1 MRKILVV
8 TTIDRTIRAFLLP
21 HIKHLQ
27 ANNYKVELATNI
39 TDQNIKKEIKE
50 TLGDVTIYPIPFQRR
65 VFSILNL
72 KAYFLVKR
80 LIKNHYEL
88 IHVHTPIA
96 SFITRLAS
104 SKSQKVIYTAH
115 GFHFNEYG
123 SRLTNILFWLAEK
136 LAGYR
141 TSKLIVINKDDMLK
155 AQRIVPSHKIEYI
168 KGVGIDT
175 DQYNPAKFTED
186 DKQLFKSLLTIPQEF
201 KVITHIAE
209 FNNNKR
215 QIDVVRACE
224 SIKQEYDNFIIL
236 LIGTGSTLSYIKQEI
251 KNRDLEKH
259 IKCLGYRNDI
269 DQILS
274 ITDIGLLPSLREGL
288 PRSVMEMMAMQVPVI
303 ITDIRGN
310 RDLVKD
316 GYNGFLVPV
325 KSPEIIAKRCLEL
338 MNDEKL
344 SKKFIRRSYQ
354 KIHCEFS
361 LDKVLEKQDSVYLRI
376 LKAES

>member
-1 MRKILVV
+1 MRKILIV
-8 TTIDRTIRAFLLP
+8 TTVDRTIRAFLLP

-39 TDQNIKKEIKE
+39 TDLNIKKEIKE
-50 TLGDVTIYPIPFQRR
+50 ALGDVTIHYIPFQRR
-65 VFSILNL
+65 IFSILNL
-72 KAYFLVKR
+72 KAFFLVKR
-80 LIKNHYEL
+80 LIKNNYDL

-115 GFHFNEYG
+115 GFHFNEHG
-123 SRLTNILFWLAEK
+123 NRLTNIFYWIAEK
-136 LAGYR
+136 LAGYK
-141 TSKLIVINKDDMLK
+141 TSKLIVINEDDVLQ
-155 AQRIVPSHKIEYI
+155 AQRIVPSYKVEYI

-175 DQYNPAKFTED
+175 DQYNPIKFSGN
-186 DKQLFKSLLTIPQEF
+186 DKQLFKSMLTIPQDF

-224 SIKQEYDNFIIL
+224 FIKQDCEKFIVL
-236 LIGTGSTLSYIKQEI
+236 LIGTGSTLNYIKQEI

-269 DQILS
+269 DKLLS

-288 PRSVMEMMAMQVPVI
+288 PRSVMEMMAMRVPVI

-316 GYNGFLVPV
+316 GYNGFLVPI
-325 KSPEIIAKRCLEL
+325 KSPEIIAKRCLKL
-338 MNDEKL
+338 MEDEKL
-344 SKKFIRRSYQ
+344 SKIFARRSY
-354 KIHCEFS
+354 KKLYGEFS
-361 LDKVLEKQDSVYLRI
+361 LDKVLGKMTQIYQQTLSE
-376 LKAES
+376 